1 MDACFLA
8 VFIEPKTT
16 SQEEAKAFKK
26 YAAMMRFSL
35 RNNSAGFRE
44 LLECVS
50 VLFGFSCFFQ
60 LSFMMERTKLQ
71 GEYPFEM
78 HSAAQEL
85 ENISNGVV
93 SHEPLMDVSWSDS

>member
-35 RNNSAGFRE
+35 RKQ
-44 LLECVS
+44 
-50 VLFGFSCFFQ
+50 FGWI
-60 LSFMMERTKLQ
+60 
-71 GEYPFEM
+71 P
-78 HSAAQEL
+78 
-85 ENISNGVV
+85 
-93 SHEPLMDVSWSDS
+93 